1 MAWYAAMIV
10 KVATSKKDRL
20 DWAYDKKKDEFGE
33 NTNKCNKFVYDVM
46 VEAGVTP
53 PPQVTVSRLLIFSK
67 TRLPTAGEWAD
78 KTQTITGWVVV
89 ADPQP
94 GDVVAE
100 AHDYSDATGHCGVVV
115 GDKQTASASSL
126 VNGMI
131 VINDWGFRADNK
143 PTFRRCTLAPTPAP
157 APGAS
162 PPSPPPPK

>member
-10 KVATSKKDRL
+10 KVAESKRDSL

-33 NTNKCNKFVYDVM
+33 NTYKCNKFVYDVM

-53 PPQVTVSRLLIFSK
+53 PPQVTVSRMVFFSN

-78 KTQTITGWVVV
+78 RTQSIPGWIVV

-100 AHDYSDATGHCGVVV
+100 AHDYSDATGHCGIVVD
-115 GDKQTASASSL
+115 DKQTASAASM

-131 VINDWGFRADNK
+131 AVTDWGFRPENK
-143 PTFRRCTLAPTPAP
+143 PTFRRCILTPPPAP
-157 APGAS
+157 AAGAS
-162 PPSPPPPK
+162 PSAPPPK